1 MMKLTKNIIASTFML
16 ISLMAMSQ
24 ETPQFSFNN
33 FEGWTYSGGT
43 LTSQLISKG
52 IYLYTT
58 SEQNALTLTSPEFMC
73 QGIDSLAVVVTWK
86 SNDPSVALTTVIDD
100 DQGLPIDSVTSLPT
114 STLSSQ
120 QFAFTIP
127 VAAHGLSAARLRFV
141 SWNADV
147 NNSGAIRKIETQAI
161 TSPHTTV
168 EPGDVDGS
176 GHTNISD
183 VTALIDY
190 LLGASTTVTFSP
202 EGADVNQDSHINIS
216 DVTALIDRLLSN
228 S

>member
-1 MMKLTKNIIASTFML
+1 MMKLTRIIIASTFML

-58 SEQNALTLTSPEFMC
+58 SEQNALTLTSPEFSC
-73 QGIDSLAVVVTWK
+73 QGIDSLAVVVSWK
-86 SNDPSVALTTVIDD
+86 SIDPSVALTTVIDD
-100 DQGLPIDSVTSLPT
+100 HQGLPIDSVTSMPT

-120 QFAFTIP
+120 QFAFSIP

-147 NNSGAIRKIETQAI
+147 NNTGAIRKIETQAI
-161 TSPHTTV
+161 TSPTTV

-176 GHTNISD
+176 GNTNISD
-183 VTALIDY
+183 VTALIDH
-190 LLGASTTVTFSP
+190 LLGASTTSNFSP
-202 EGADVNQDSHINIS
+202 EGADVNLDGHINIS